1 MIEFTKYNWSKIIM
15 HVDMNAFFASIEQ
28 RDFIYLRNKPVAITN
43 GLKGSCIIT
52 CSYEARAFGIK
63 TGMRFIDAKK
73 LCPKLIRRS
82 SRPNHYAKIS
92 AEIMK
97 VLKNI
102 SPDIEI
108 FSVDEAFLDLTR
120 YQKIYFSPFH
130 VAYLI
135 KHIIY
140 NQFGL
145 TCSIGISDNKS
156 TAKFASKLK
165 KPNGITLIKPQ
176 DAEKILSNYP
186 VTELCGVA
194 KGVKE
199 FLKYHGVLKC
209 KDMTDKPIGVNLT
222 FLPTVSSPDYPSY
235 IQSII
240 DGGVP
245 IVETAG
251 RNPQAHLPALKDAG
265 ITVIHKC
272 TSVRHALK
280 AESIGCDAVSVDGFE
295 CAGHPGEDDIPNFIL
310 LPLAAEKLSL
320 PFVASGGMADGRSL
334 VSALSLGADG
344 VNMGTRFMVTKEAPI
359 HENVKNAII
368 EASEL
373 DTRLV
378 MRPLRNTERVLVNPT
393 VQKVLEIRIDD
404 DQDSIWMNVNIGD
417 VSMGINMNVNDG
429 FDVQEET
436 TTSTMAEVIE
446 ITQQLENFE
455 GVGRILI
462 DLPAAI
468 GGEGSA
474 DYVVEDGDVLSIPR
488 RSSTVTV
495 VGEVMESAT
504 HVYQQG
510 LLVNDYIGLSAGTS
524 ERADEEGIY
533 IVRADGSNLR
543 YSSRDRRRWWRFD
556 VGTSLVLEPGDTIV
570 IPVDSRHKE
579 SLTQWREVTQILYQG
594 LVSVA
599 AVARL

>member
-1 MIEFTKYNWSKIIM
+1 
-15 HVDMNAFFASIEQ
+15 
-28 RDFIYLRNKPVAITN
+28 
-43 GLKGSCIIT
+43 
-52 CSYEARAFGIK
+52 
-63 TGMRFIDAKK
+63 
-73 LCPKLIRRS
+73 
-82 SRPNHYAKIS
+82 
-92 AEIMK
+92 
-97 VLKNI
+97 
-102 SPDIEI
+102 
-108 FSVDEAFLDLTR
+108 
-120 YQKIYFSPFH
+120 
-130 VAYLI
+130 
-135 KHIIY
+135 
-140 NQFGL
+140 
-145 TCSIGISDNKS
+145 
-156 TAKFASKLK
+156 
-165 KPNGITLIKPQ
+165 
-176 DAEKILSNYP
+176 
-186 VTELCGVA
+186 
-194 KGVKE
+194 
-199 FLKYHGVLKC
+199 
-209 KDMTDKPIGVNLT
+209 
-222 FLPTVSSPDYPSY
+222 
-235 IQSII
+235 
-240 DGGVP
+240 
-245 IVETAG
+245 
-251 RNPQAHLPALKDAG
+251 
-265 ITVIHKC
+265 
-272 TSVRHALK
+272 
-280 AESIGCDAVSVDGFE
+280 
-295 CAGHPGEDDIPNFIL
+295 
-310 LPLAAEKLSL
+310 
-320 PFVASGGMADGRSL
+320 
-334 VSALSLGADG
+334 
-344 VNMGTRFMVTKEAPI
+344 
-359 HENVKNAII
+359 
-368 EASEL
+368 
-373 DTRLV
+373 
-378 MRPLRNTERVLVNPT
+378 
-393 VQKVLEIRIDD
+393 
-404 DQDSIWMNVNIGD
+404 MNVNIGD